1 MNYLIGETTKE
12 EREELVYKALGISKS
27 DAIDP
32 SDYAM
37 SLAKKYI
44 DGELE
49 LEEIQKMIVE
59 KYKGE
64 E

>member
-1 MNYLIGETTKE
+1 MNYLINETTKE

-27 DAIDP
+27 DACDP

-44 DGELE
+44 AGELE
-49 LEEIQKMIVE
+49 LEEIQQMIIE
-59 KYKGE
+59 KYRGE

>member
-1 MNYLIGETTKE
+1 MSYLINETSKE
-12 EREELVYKALGISKS
+12 EREKFVYKALGISKS
-27 DAIDP
+27 DADDP

-49 LEEIQKMIVE
+49 LEVIQRMIVD
-59 KYKGE
+59 KYKEGK
-64 E
+64 